1 MGSWMYHNLNAT
13 CFCDVSCIQ
22 TNVKRFQ
29 WCLFILFSGR
39 SVIHSF
45 FTSDVWFQ
53 VGFCPTQS
61 SIPALC
67 IRWVLMQT
75 PKIVNFT
82 VMATVGVAFL
92 QQQLSDDTA
101 SRVRQF
107 EQIVAACAAVLQ
119 FLGRPRFLD
128 SLFQLWSGLT
138 HSLILMEALLF
149 PEQPVRTSSQL
160 ALPRENLP
168 LSSIMDDRFQQ
179 CAPLIPLAI
188 QSLAE
193 HTDWFHEKYDK
204 NLHKEMAALG
214 RRYVTFPKHLP
225 NFAATARRY
234 SCCSCCTWHRGPR
247 YRPYCRHRALCITR
261 HCHTCWSLDIDLTEY
276 KWQSAGDMPVE
287 AAGYVFLQLATLA
300 MWPMQVVWCLQM
312 KTKCGRCGERSSRW
326 MRNPAWN
333 SLRFSPRCVKKG
345 WASVCIL
352 NPTALSF
359 SACAHVVFLF
369 RVFMFLF
376 RTCFDL

>member
-1 MGSWMYHNLNAT
+1 
-13 CFCDVSCIQ
+13 
-22 TNVKRFQ
+22 
-29 WCLFILFSGR
+29 
-39 SVIHSF
+39 
-45 FTSDVWFQ
+45 
-53 VGFCPTQS
+53 
-61 SIPALC
+61 
-67 IRWVLMQT
+67 MQT

-149 PEQPVRTSSQL
+149 PEQPVQTSSQL

-179 CAPLIPLAI
+179 WAPLIPLAI

-204 NLHKEMAALG
+204 NLHKEMAALWTTLC
-214 RRYVTFPKHLP
+214 YFSKAFTKF
-225 NFAATARRY
+225 
-234 SCCSCCTWHRGPR
+234 CSYGQT
-247 YRPYCRHRALCITR
+247 
-261 HCHTCWSLDIDLTEY
+261 
-276 KWQSAGDMPVE
+276 
-287 AAGYVFLQLATLA
+287 LQLLLMLHLTQGAPIPPL
-300 MWPMQVVWCLQM
+300 LS
-312 KTKCGRCGERSSRW
+312 SSR
-326 MRNPAWN
+326 P
-333 SLRFSPRCVKKG
+333 LHY
-345 WASVCIL
+345 
-352 NPTALSF
+352 PTLSHLLIPGHRPDGIQVTE
-359 SACAHVVFLF
+359 CG
-369 RVFMFLF
+369 
-376 RTCFDL
+376 